1 VAEVIVA
8 SGLALIHFENTPL
21 LPQHISNS
29 LGLVEVV
36 PISLVPIFAMAKW
49 AKSTALKMKVVS
61 GPWRTCDNFHISVL
75 SPLHPK
81 QPLSSRI
88 LV

>member
-1 VAEVIVA
+1 M
-8 SGLALIHFENTPL
+8 

-29 LGLVEVV
+29 LRLVAMV

-49 AKSTALKMKVVS
+49 VESTALEMKVVS
-61 GPWRTCDNFHISVL
+61 GPWHTSDNFHIFVL
-75 SPLHPK
+75 NPLHPK
-81 QPLSSRI
+81 QPSASRI